1 MRINNYTGHKI
12 GMITVLEKTN
22 KKNKQGRV
30 LYKCKCDCG
39 NIVYYN
45 SSDLKQNKS
54 CGCWRKSRARIN
66 KTLETMKYVENTSIS
81 LISKKTL
88 NSNNT
93 SGFRGVSYDKTRN
106 KWRAY
111 IKLQYKNKHLGRFDT
126 FEEAAQARLEAE
138 DKYYKPIIDKYNQ
151 ESKENKRL

>member
-1 MRINNYTGHKI
+1 
-12 GMITVLEKTN
+12 MITVLEKTN

-126 FEEAAQARLEAE
+126 FKEAAQARLEAE

>member
-1 MRINNYTGHKI
+1 
-12 GMITVLEKTN
+12 MITVLEKTN
-22 KKNKQGRV
+22 RKNKQGRI

-45 SSDLKQNKS
+45 SSDLKQNRS

-66 KTLETMKYVENTSIS
+66 KTLKTMKYVENTSIS

-111 IKLQYKNKHLGRFDT
+111 IKLQYKNKNLGRFDI
-126 FEEAAQARLEAE
+126 FEEAAQARLDAE

-151 ESKENKRL
+151 DAKENKRL